1 MTIASLGRM
10 PTLLKLLLCGGAAV
24 SFSVAAAN
32 NDDGFVWLDA
42 NTKIKV
48 VKPASAASGETKAP
62 QPKEKK
68 SEKPKK

>member
-1 MTIASLGRM
+1 MIRV
-10 PTLLKLLLCGGAAV
+10 LLALLFCVPLI
-24 SFSVAAAN
+24 AAAN

-68 SEKPKK
+68 SEKPEK